1 MISYLRYWWFKIG
14 IKAGWITDSYCATH
28 DGGYE
33 YMSEEDRQE
42 MEEGGRSL
50 PSSCNRAIVR
60 IAGKR

>member
-28 DGGYE
+28 DGGYW

-42 MEEGGRSL
+42 MEEGGDPCQVVVTVL
-50 PSSCNRAIVR
+50 
-60 IAGKR
+60 